1 MATEGEKLVQ
11 ETLEAANNRD
21 DVKGVLMGQAQVK
34 MDLNDDAMDEIRPYL
49 EQGV

>member
-1 MATEGEKLVQ
+1 MVNEGDILVQ

-21 DVKGVLMGQAQVK
+21 DVLGVLKGQAQVK
-34 MDLNDDAMDEIRPYL
+34 IDLHNDAMDEIKPYL